1 VELKD
6 ILYDKRDHIATI
18 TMNRP
23 DRLNALGGALS
34 QSMDTA
40 FRDADADAET
50 RVIVLTGAGRGFCAG
65 LDMRDNA
72 AGPGGGRKIPAFRG
86 SSMARLILNTNKP
99 TIAAVNGAAVGWGFE
114 LALLC
119 DFRIAAEEARL
130 GDIHVK
136 RGLVQDNGLNFTL
149 PRLIGWS
156 RACEVLLTGDLFSA
170 KDCERMGIVNK
181 VVPAEGLKAATDELA
196 HKLAANAPL
205 AVQMTKRIARAGT
218 RMELDDALD
227 YSMLTMWSLF
237 GTEDVKEG
245 FKAFAEKRE
254 PRFSGQ

>member
-1 VELKD
+1 MELKD

-23 DRLNALGGALS
+23 ERLNSLGGSMS
-34 QSMDTA
+34 QSLDTA
-40 FRDADADAET
+40 FKDADTDADI

-65 LDMRDNA
+65 LDMKDNA
-72 AGPGGGRKIPAFRG
+72 AGPGGGRKIPAYRG
-86 SSMARLILNTNKP
+86 SNLARIILNTNKP

-181 VVPAEGLKAATDELA
+181 VVPGEGLKAATDELA
-196 HKLAANAPL
+196 YKLAANAPL
-205 AVQMTKRIARAGT
+205 AVQMSKRIARAGA

-237 GTEDVKEG
+237 ATDDVKEG
-245 FKAFAEKRE
+245 FKAFGEKRE